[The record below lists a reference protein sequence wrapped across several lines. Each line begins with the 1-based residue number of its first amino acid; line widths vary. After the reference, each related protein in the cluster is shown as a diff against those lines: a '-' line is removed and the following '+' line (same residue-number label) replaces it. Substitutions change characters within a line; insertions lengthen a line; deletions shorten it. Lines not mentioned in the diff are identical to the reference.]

1 MKAIIWIALILVA
14 AVCCFNAFNNQRAV
28 TREEFTET
36 HKHLKMQIDSILKNC
51 DSLKS
56 ELRAVRCNTDTL
68 KAGQEV
74 IFKTMQENTE
84 KKSLLDLLIGGKNGR
99 Y

>member
-28 TREEFTET
+28 TKEEFTET
-36 HKHLKMQIDSILKNC
+36 HKRLKMQIDSILKDC

-74 IFKTMQENTE
+74 IFKTMSENRE
-84 KKSLLDLLIGGKNGR
+84 KRSLLDFIIGR
-99 Y
+99 